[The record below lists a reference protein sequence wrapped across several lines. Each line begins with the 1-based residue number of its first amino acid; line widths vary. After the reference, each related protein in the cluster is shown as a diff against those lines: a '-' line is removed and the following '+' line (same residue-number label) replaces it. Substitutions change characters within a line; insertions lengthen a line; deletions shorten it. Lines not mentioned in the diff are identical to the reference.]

1 MKRPMLLRTLTPITL
16 GFLLAAAPLTAQGA
30 DAVPAGPLTLA
41 QAIALGRERGVS
53 AALSRLS
60 ARAVDRQKS
69 VIRGYLLPT
78 LNGSGSITRQTL
90 NLDVF
95 GIPVATGVTD
105 PFTVYQLQLTASQKV
120 FDASLIA
127 RLRAASDSAA
137 AAGLDARSV
146 GELSAAAAG
155 LAYLRVLSARETVRA
170 RQADSTVAAQLL
182 DIARQQFDAGVSP
195 IIDVTRSEVGLASV
209 RTALEVARNEAD
221 RARLDLLRALDLPPG
236 MTLTLADTLAAPAPE
251 IPGEPDAAVRF
262 ALEHRP
268 EMLAE
273 TSRTRAAERALRA
286 VSYENLPS
294 VSLNGAY
301 TYNGR
306 TTDNLNSSY
315 NVQLMVAVPI
325 LDGFRRQN
333 RRSIQSILLDAQ
345 RIREQDVA
353 RGVETDA
360 RKATLDLASAGQQVA
375 LASDRLRL
383 AQAELDQAEERF
395 QAGVAGS
402 VETTTA
408 QGSLSQARDALIQAR
423 VNLSSARVNAYR
435 ALGVLDQMR

>member
-1 MKRPMLLRTLTPITL
+1 
-16 GFLLAAAPLTAQGA
+16 
-30 DAVPAGPLTLA
+30 
-41 QAIALGRERGVS
+41 
-53 AALSRLS
+53 
-60 ARAVDRQKS
+60 
-69 VIRGYLLPT
+69 
-78 LNGSGSITRQTL
+78 
-90 NLDVF
+90 
-95 GIPVATGVTD
+95 
-105 PFTVYQLQLTASQKV
+105 
-120 FDASLIA
+120 
-127 RLRAASDSAA
+127 
-137 AAGLDARSV
+137 
-146 GELSAAAAG
+146 
-155 LAYLRVLSARETVRA
+155 
-170 RQADSTVAAQLL
+170 
-182 DIARQQFDAGVSP
+182 
-195 IIDVTRSEVGLASV
+195 
-209 RTALEVARNEAD
+209 
-221 RARLDLLRALDLPPG
+221 